1 MSLTITIESRK
12 SRQGHKRNVPVLVLY
27 DVSWLEK
34 IGEMRMWVK
43 SEKSA
48 ESEKYV
54 KKDEL
59 SSMKAAKN
67 E

>member
-12 SRQGHKRNVPVLVLY
+12 SRQGYKRNVPVLVLY
-27 DVSWLEK
+27 DVVVSWLEK

-43 SEKSA
+43 SEKRA

-54 KKDEL
+54 KKDEV
-59 SSMKAAKN
+59 
-67 E
+67 